1 MLSSDIL
8 EQQFGETQLMILHQN
23 QSKRIIETIASSDKS
38 VLELSIVTFNTASL
52 TYFADVHQTVV
63 GGVSMGKAFKNAGI
77 QFERKVNS
85 IVHSALPP
93 DLAKEFNHDGV
104 ATIIDVDIFAG
115 DSKQHYC
122 HILEIYSP
130 KVIWPE

>member
-8 EQQFGETQLMILHQN
+8 EQQFGKTYLVILHQDS
-23 QSKRIIETIASSDKS
+23 SKRIIETLASSDQS
-38 VLELSIVTFNTASL
+38 VLELSIVTFASP
-52 TYFADVHQTVV
+52 TPKQFTSVHQAVIDGT
-63 GGVSMGKAFKNAGI
+63 SMGKAFKNAGI
-77 QFERKVNS
+77 RFERTVNS
-85 IVHSALPP
+85 IRHATLPP
-93 DLAKEFNHDGV
+93 DLVQEFNHDGT
-104 ATIIDVDIFAG
+104 ATIIDVDIFVG

>member
-8 EQQFGETQLMILHQN
+8 EQQFGETRLIILYQD
-23 QSKRIIETIASSDKS
+23 QSKRIIETISTSDES
-38 VLELSIVTFNTASL
+38 VLELSIVTFDTATL
-52 TYFADVHQTVV
+52 QHVADVHQTVMN
-63 GGVSMGKAFKNAGI
+63 GVSMGKAFKNAGI
-77 QFERKVNS
+77 QFEREVSS

-93 DLAKEFNHDGV
+93 DLVKEFDDDGI
-104 ATIIDVDIFAG
+104 ATIVDVDIFVG

-122 HILEIYSP
+122 HILETYSP